1 MAYGRGGQGKVRPD
15 PQRIRDREK
24 DRQDREN
31 ARQKA
36 ARQKAADA
44 MAKSIRAKAKAAN
57 LAEKRRK
64 EQLAKQKQAEADKR
78 QQEQADAMAASIRAK
93 AKAANLAEKL
103 RKEQLAK
110 DADYAHRRGI
120 YQDAIA
126 GMQDPTISPV
136 VQKLLD
142 ESLQAGVQGTVAT
155 AKRGGPVGYT
165 QRWKNARKK
174 NK

>member
-44 MAKSIRAKAKAAN
+44 MAK
-57 LAEKRRK
+57 
-64 EQLAKQKQAEADKR
+64 
-78 QQEQADAMAASIRAK
+78 SIRAK